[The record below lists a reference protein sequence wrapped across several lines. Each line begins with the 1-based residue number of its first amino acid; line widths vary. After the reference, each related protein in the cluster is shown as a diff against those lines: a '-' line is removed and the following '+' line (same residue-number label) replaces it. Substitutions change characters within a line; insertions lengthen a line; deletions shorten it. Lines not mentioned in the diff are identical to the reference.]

1 MGFPTVAT
9 IMTTAA
15 SVAGKAVEASAE
27 RRQARAYNA
36 AAEERRRLAE
46 NQAGVLTQTALENNR
61 REQRNAQAM
70 LATAR
75 ADAAA
80 SGLSGSG
87 TAAVRES
94 DLASRLEDDINN
106 RTNAALQEADT
117 IRSQGAYDAYDLQM
131 HASQARLRNKGAWLG
146 AAGGLFRG
154 LSSVNWSS
162 GTPAGSGSNAAQA

>member
-1 MGFPTVAT
+1 
-9 IMTTAA
+9 MTTAA

-75 ADAAA
+75 ADA
-80 SGLSGSG
+80 
-87 TAAVRES
+87 
-94 DLASRLEDDINN
+94 
-106 RTNAALQEADT
+106 
-117 IRSQGAYDAYDLQM
+117 
-131 HASQARLRNKGAWLG
+131 
-146 AAGGLFRG
+146 
-154 LSSVNWSS
+154 
-162 GTPAGSGSNAAQA
+162 